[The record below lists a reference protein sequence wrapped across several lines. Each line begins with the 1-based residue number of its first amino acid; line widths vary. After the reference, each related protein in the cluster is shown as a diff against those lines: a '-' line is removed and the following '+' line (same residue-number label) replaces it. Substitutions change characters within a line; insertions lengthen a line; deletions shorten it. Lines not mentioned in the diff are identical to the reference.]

1 MMTMK
6 TILAGLTLAGLSAAA
21 PAVLAAQA
29 AQPAAAQTALRA
41 PVAVASKANQD
52 LTRSVFRCETRDGR
66 VVFAD
71 EPCVG
76 ARRVEAWTPKDPVQ
90 GIARGNDA
98 VSPVAAG
105 TRPGTTTPERVDP
118 YVDCRRKGG
127 RFDLGSRVCRLPEGT
142 AAANLRQ

>member
-1 MMTMK
+1 MTMMK
-6 TILAGLTLAGLSAAA
+6 TILAGLTMAGLSAAA
-21 PAVLAAQA
+21 PGAFAAQA

-76 ARRVEAWTPKDPVQ
+76 ARKVEAWTPKDPVQ
-90 GIARGNDA
+90 GIARGNDG
-98 VSPVAAG
+98 VTPVAAG
-105 TRPGTTTPERVDP
+105 TRPGSPERVDP